1 MKKMND
7 NSISLRKTTPTKECF
22 NINFFEGTAFLS
34 LLKRKKETGQGLL
47 RDLTALFG
55 MSLLLDTLSLT
66 EAAALLAVVFLAAGE
81 VTVSSLSSSV
91 SGELAIIL
99 FTAAGAVLGPALD
112 DDEVPFSL
120 AVIE

>member
-1 MKKMND
+1 M
-7 NSISLRKTTPTKECF
+7 
-22 NINFFEGTAFLS
+22 
-34 LLKRKKETGQGLL
+34 
-47 RDLTALFG
+47 
-55 MSLLLDTLSLT
+55 T

-91 SGELAIIL
+91 SGELAII
-99 FTAAGAVLGPALD
+99 FFAVAAGAAVLGPALD

>member
-1 MKKMND
+1 M
-7 NSISLRKTTPTKECF
+7 
-22 NINFFEGTAFLS
+22 
-34 LLKRKKETGQGLL
+34 KKETSQGLL

-55 MSLLLDTLSLT
+55 LSLLLDTLSLT

-91 SGELAIIL
+91 SGEFAIIF